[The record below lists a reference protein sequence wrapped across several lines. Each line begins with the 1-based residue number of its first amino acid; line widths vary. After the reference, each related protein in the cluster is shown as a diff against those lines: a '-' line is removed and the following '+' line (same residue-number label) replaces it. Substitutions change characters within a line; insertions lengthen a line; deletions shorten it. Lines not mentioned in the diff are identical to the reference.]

1 VRSSVLVSAARS
13 SVQVFTLLPLWL
25 PSGIA
30 TRGSLFSFLFFIFF
44 FPLRFCAGS
53 GLFFFVDFCAQRL
66 GFGSSHE
73 GLIFIL
79 FSDQLST
86 KVFLMTFSDVID
98 DLFLDGFSF
107 KIVEIENALCK

>member
-1 VRSSVLVSAARS
+1 
-13 SVQVFTLLPLWL
+13 
-25 PSGIA
+25 
-30 TRGSLFSFLFFIFF
+30 
-44 FPLRFCAGS
+44 
-53 GLFFFVDFCAQRL
+53 LFFFVDFCAQRL